1 MTPPAQQTEK
11 GFIAWFT
18 YNHVAANLLMLVII
32 LWGLY
37 SLFFQTRT
45 TLAPEFNSHYIA
57 ITMPFPGSTPEDV
70 EEGIIL
76 KIEQSIEGISGIKE
90 VNSSAHSGLARVR
103 VEIAPEY
110 EVADVMDQIKIKID
124 GISTFPEDA
133 EKSNIEKLELIF
145 AQVALQIQISGDI
158 DERGRRELADEM
170 RRELLALD
178 KITQVEIYGD
188 RPYEVII
195 EVPEK
200 TLQKYGLTLSAV
212 ANAIRSASVD
222 LPGGTIRTDNGD
234 ILLRSK
240 DKAYRQFDFE
250 SIVLLSNADGTRLT
264 LGDIATVRD
273 DFQESDGF
281 SYFNGTPS
289 LGVAVMALTDQDM
302 LEISEIAKEYVR
314 NKAPT
319 LPDGVKVGHWAD
331 VTFYLKDRLG
341 LMVENLAIG
350 AVLVFMVLL
359 LFMDLKLALWVVAGM
374 IVTFLGT
381 LAVLPLEYINV
392 TLNMISVYG
401 FIVVLGIVVDDAIVI
416 GENIHSTITRE
427 GHTEEAVIRG
437 ARQVAVPATFG
448 VLTTIVAFLPM
459 VMLEGSMAAFPAA
472 IGYVVIFSLAF
483 SLVESKMIL
492 PAHLAQMRLSAN
504 RHNTFLGRLQD
515 GCNEHLRNVIFNY
528 YQPLLERCI
537 EYRYLTFAVFL
548 SLLILVVGLIGGGV
562 VRYVMFPDVPG
573 EYIDLTLEMNEGSS
587 RKSIEEATAK
597 IISSANTVEAALKEK
612 YNYDKP
618 VVENLFGYGDD
629 ATSANFTMELV
640 KDPEMP
646 INPRE
651 VTNAWRDEIGEIAG
665 MKTLRLEDADP
676 MAGPPIAFL
685 LVGSD
690 IDSLTAA
697 AGDLEKELAT
707 YDGVFDISNGASSR
721 TDELNITIKPEAEAL
736 GLSMMDLGRQV
747 RQAFYGEEAQR
758 IQRGHDEVRVMVRYP
773 EADRRSLATLDNM
786 YIRTPNG
793 DEVPFNSVA
802 NVKLEPGY
810 TSIKRIDYKR
820 AVSVTANVDK
830 ANADPSLIT
839 AELRDKFMP
848 GMLQNYPGVSFE
860 LDKGSEEEINMLKSL
875 GTGLLFSLLG
885 IFALLAIPLRSYL
898 QPIIIMGVIPFGFI
912 GAVLGHLFLGL
923 SISNLSMFGILA
935 LAGVVV
941 NDSLIMVDFINQQTD
956 KGVDKRTAVI
966 RAGTQRYRAIML
978 TSLTTFFGLVP
989 ILAETSTQAQFI
1001 IPMAVSL
1008 AFGILFATVITLLLI
1023 PCLYMVLE
1031 DIGAWRRGE
1040 SGDPAMPNTS
1050 AQL

>member
-1 MTPPAQQTEK
+1 MTTPAEQTEK

-32 LWGLY
+32 LWGMY

-45 TLAPEFNSHYIA
+45 TLAPEFNSHFVA
-57 ITMPFPGSTPEDV
+57 VTMPFPGSSPEDV

-76 KIEQSIEGISGIKE
+76 KIEQAIESITGIKE
-90 VNSSAHSGLARVR
+90 VIATARSGFASIR
-103 VEIAPEY
+103 VEIAPEHD
-110 EVADVMDQIKIKID
+110 VADVMDQIKIKMD

-158 DERGRRELADEM
+158 DERGRRELADEL

-195 EVPEK
+195 EIPED
-200 TLQKYGLTLSAV
+200 TLRKYNLSLSAV
-212 ANAIRSASVD
+212 ADAIRRASVD

-240 DKAYRQFDFE
+240 DRAYRQFDFE
-250 SIVLLSNADGTRLT
+250 SIVLLSNADGTRLS
-264 LGDIATVRD
+264 LADIATVRD
-273 DFQESDGF
+273 DFRESDGF

-302 LEISEIAKEYVR
+302 LEISELAKEYVR

-319 LPDGVKVGHWAD
+319 LPDGVKIGHWAD

-341 LMVENLAIG
+341 LMVENLLIG
-350 AVLVFMVLL
+350 AVLVFLVLV
-359 LFMDLKLALWVVAGM
+359 LFMDLKLALWVVAGI

-381 LAVLPLEYINV
+381 LAVMPLEYINV

-401 FIVVLGIVVDDAIVI
+401 FIIVLGIVVDDAIVI

-472 IGYVVIFSLAF
+472 IGFVVILSLTFSLI
-483 SLVESKMIL
+483 ESKMIL
-492 PAHLAQMRLSAN
+492 PAHLAQMRLSPN
-504 RHNTFLGRLQD
+504 RHETLLGKLQ
-515 GCNEHLRNVIFNY
+515 GRCNDSLRHIIFNY
-528 YQPLLERCI
+528 YQPLLERCL
-537 EYRYLTFAVFL
+537 EYRYVTFAVFL
-548 SLLILVVGLIGGGV
+548 SLLILVIGLIGGGV

-573 EYIDLTLEMNEGSS
+573 EYIELKLEMNEGTS
-587 RKSIEEATAK
+587 RKAIQAATAK
-597 IISSANTVEAALKEK
+597 IIATAHTVEKDIQEK
-612 YNYDKP
+612 YAYDKP
-618 VVENLFGYGDD
+618 FVENLFGYGEDS
-629 ATSANFTMELV
+629 TSANFTMELI
-640 KDPEMP
+640 KDPNLP
-646 INPRE
+646 FNPRE
-651 VTNAWRDEIGEIAG
+651 VTNRWRDEIGEIPG
-665 MKTLRLEDADP
+665 VKTLTLEDADP

-697 AGDLEKELAT
+697 AGELSEELAS
-707 YDGVFDISNGASSR
+707 YDGVYDINNGAASL

-758 IQRGHDEVRVMVRYP
+758 VQRGHDEVRVMVRYP
-773 EADRRSLATLDNM
+773 EADRQSVTTLDRM
-786 YIRTPNG
+786 HIRTREG

-802 NVKLEPGY
+802 NVQLEPGY
-810 TSIKRIDYKR
+810 TSIKRINYKR
-820 AVSVTANVDK
+820 AISVTANVDK
-830 ANADPSLIT
+830 SRIDPSLIT
-839 AELRDKFMP
+839 TELKDQFLP
-848 GMLQNYPGVSFE
+848 GMLQHYPGVSFE
-860 LDKGSEEEINMLKSL
+860 LDKGSEEEITMLKSL

-912 GAVLGHLFLGL
+912 GAVLGHLVLGMP
-923 SISNLSMFGILA
+923 ISNLSLFGILA

-941 NDSLIMVDFINQQTD
+941 NDSLIMVDFINQQTN

-978 TSLTTFFGLVP
+978 TSLTTFCGLIP
-989 ILAETSTQAQFI
+989 IVAETSTQAQFV

-1008 AFGILFATVITLLLI
+1008 AFGIVFATVITLLLI
-1023 PCLYMVLE
+1023 PCLYMVLD
-1031 DIGAWRRGE
+1031 DIGSWRRNASDE
-1040 SGDPAMPNTS
+1040 KTLANSS
-1050 AQL
+1050 SQL